1 MSAPG
6 SGMLPFLRQLGREAP
21 CPDSPGHH
29 SAGDSQ
35 WRGGGEAGDGTASGA
50 GAARP
55 PGDTTVRESRGW
67 ERGLQHSLSAQP
79 FRLSLKVCLY

>member
-35 WRGGGEAGDGTASGA
+35 WHGGGEAQDGTASGS
-50 GAARP
+50 GAAGP
-55 PGDTTVRESRGW
+55 PGDTNSVGEPRMGETR
-67 ERGLQHSLSAQP
+67 LQHSLLAQH
-79 FRLSLKVCLY
+79 FRRSH

>member
-6 SGMLPFLRQLGREAP
+6 SGMLPFLRQLGRD

-35 WRGGGEAGDGTASGA
+35 WRGRGEARDGTASGA

-55 PGDTTVRESRGW
+55 PGDTNSAGEPRMG
-67 ERGLQHSLSAQP
+67 ERSLQHSLSAQSKGL
-79 FRLSLKVCLY
+79 RLSH